1 MVHYGLL
8 GSIAMIVS
16 DSPDSLRCCVFCG
29 SQFGTRPSYREAA
42 VASARELVAQ
52 GFDVVYGGGH
62 VGLMGVVADTT
73 LAAGGEVI
81 GIIPTALD
89 EREVSHHGL
98 TELHLVNSMG
108 ERKDL
113 MAKLSHGYLVLP
125 GGIGT
130 ADELFEVMTATQ
142 LGFDPK
148 PIGLYNVDGYFDGLI
163 AMLDRMN
170 AEGFLGI
177 PWRQLVF
184 EASFI
189 APIVRHLREAA
200 DDASV

>member
-1 MVHYGLL
+1 MNAH
-8 GSIAMIVS
+8 SART
-16 DSPDSLRCCVFCG
+16 PLRCCVFCG
-29 SQFGTRPSYREAA
+29 SQFGREPTFREAA
-42 VASARELVAQ
+42 VASAHELVAQ

-62 VGLMGVVADTT
+62 VGLMGVVADAT

-89 EREVSHHGL
+89 EREVSHQGL
-98 TELHLVNSMG
+98 TELHLVGSMG

-113 MAKLSHGYLVLP
+113 MAQLSHAYLVLP

-148 PIGLYNVDGYFDGLI
+148 PIGMLNLDGYFDGL
-163 AMLDRMN
+163 AMMLDRMVDQ
-170 AEGFLGI
+170 GFLTTS
-177 PWRQLVF
+177 WRDLVF
-184 EASFI
+184 EAPTI
-189 APIVRHLREAA
+189 EPIVTHLR
-200 DDASV
+200 DATRTTSS

>member
-1 MVHYGLL
+1 M
-8 GSIAMIVS
+8 SAAT
-16 DSPDSLRCCVFCG
+16 DQPLRCCVFCG

-42 VASARELVAQ
+42 IESARELVKQ

-62 VGLMGVVADTT
+62 VGLMGTVADAT

-81 GIIPTALD
+81 GIIPAALD

-98 TELHLVNSMG
+98 SELHLVSTMG
-108 ERKDL
+108 ERKHL
-113 MAKLSHGYLVLP
+113 MARLSRAYLVLP

-148 PIGLYNVDGYFDGLI
+148 PIGLLNVDGYFDGLTT
-163 AMLDRMN
+163 MLDRMVD
-170 AEGFLGI
+170 EGFLTT
-177 PWRQLVF
+177 PWRELVF
-184 EASFI
+184 ESTSI
-189 APIVRHLREAA
+189 ESIVTHLRKAA
-200 DDASV
+200 DDSSA

>member
-1 MVHYGLL
+1 MN
-8 GSIAMIVS
+8 AS
-16 DSPDSLRCCVFCG
+16 DTPDPLRCCVFCG

-62 VGLMGVVADTT
+62 VGLMGAVADAT

-81 GIIPTALD
+81 GIIPSALD

-98 TELHLVNSMG
+98 TELHLVSSMG

-113 MAKLSHGYLVLP
+113 MARLSHGYLVLP

-148 PIGLYNVDGYFDGLI
+148 PIGMYNVDGYFDGL
-163 AMLDRMN
+163 ATMLDRMVD
-170 AEGFLGI
+170 EGFLTT
-177 PWRQLVF
+177 PWRELVF
-184 EASFI
+184 EASSI
-189 APIVRHLREAA
+189 EAVVAHLRESAGA
-200 DDASV
+200 HRA